1 MREVWRWSFVGAAAV
16 AGGFLVID
24 TTFFAA
30 NLTKVVEGGYVPLI
44 LAGLAYFVMVVWHV
58 GTAPVSMRLQEAVM
72 PVGEFIKKIE
82 EGGIPRVPGTA
93 VFLTRTQRD
102 APPAMVWHLKHIA
115 LCIITCLF

>member
-58 GTAPVSMRLQEAVM
+58 GTASVSMRLQEAVM
-72 PVGEFIKKIE
+72 PVGEFIKKSRKAE
-82 EGGIPRVPGTA
+82 FHA
-93 VFLTRTQRD
+93 C
-102 APPAMVWHLKHIA
+102 PAQP
-115 LCIITCLF
+115 CF